1 MAKESKK
8 QIKAQLANEIA
19 NRYKVEILN
28 LKSDVMGFR
37 AKYEEERKRR
47 ILVESQ
53 LSELQEKVEKYED
66 WNRKLQEFMEMT
78 PEEREKHFAELQ
90 TRNKLNEKM
99 TSFMNLFQ
107 HLGLYL

>member
-1 MAKESKK
+1 MAKETKK
-8 QIKAQLANEIA
+8 QIKAQLTNEIA
-19 NRYKVEILN
+19 NRYRVEILN

-37 AKYEEERKRR
+37 VKYEEERKRR

-66 WNRKLQEFMEMT
+66 WNRRLQEFMEMT
-78 PEEREKHFAELQ
+78 PEEREKHFTELQ

-99 TSFMNLFQ
+99 TSFMNMFQ